1 MYESFYGF
9 KEKPFN
15 LTPDPDFLFM
25 SHGHENAYTHLDY
38 AVVENK
44 GFVVITGEIGS
55 GKTTLINYLLNNIS
69 KDTHVGILNHTSVLP
84 LQFMKMICREFEL
97 DVKDKDKAGLLEA
110 FHGFLLRQFSGNR
123 RVILIIDEAQNLP
136 PKTMEEIRMLS
147 NLEAEKQPLIQ
158 IILAGQPELRLKLQ
172 RRDLEQLAQRV
183 TAYCHIDSLSE
194 EEVRLYI
201 RHRLKVAGGENPDMF
216 ENGAVTAVYEHSRGI
231 PRTINVLCDTA
242 LVYGYADEMTAI
254 DRIVIEE
261 VVKARTGG
269 RESVIPSSPSETA
282 PEEPGISEEWETG
295 LKALED
301 RLRMLEDQTLRMDQ
315 VLALWTDRLAKR
327 DRIVIEL
334 FTMLKQSLESRMDLV
349 KKLGRLEDQKATGK
363 PKFSPFSF
371 FRRNK

>member
-25 SHGHENAYTHLDY
+25 SRVHENAYTHLEY

-44 GFVVITGEIGS
+44 SFVVITGEIGS

-84 LQFMKMICREFEL
+84 LQFIKMICQEFEL
-97 DVKDKDKAGLLEA
+97 QVRDTDKAGLLEA
-110 FHGFLLRQFSGNR
+110 FHEFLLRQFSGNR

-183 TAYCHIDSLSE
+183 TAYCHIDGLSE
-194 EEVRLYI
+194 EEVSLYI
-201 RHRLKVAGGENPDMF
+201 RHRLRVAGGENPDMF

-242 LVYGYADEMTAI
+242 LVYGYADEMKTV
-254 DRIVIEE
+254 DKNVIEE
-261 VVKARTGG
+261 VVKARIGG
-269 RESVIPSSPSETA
+269 VDSGMRSLSPEKAPLET
-282 PEEPGISEEWETG
+282 GISDEWEIR
-295 LKALED
+295 LQNLED
-301 RLRMLEDQTLRMDQ
+301 RFRMLEDQVLRVDQ
-315 VLALWTDRLAKR
+315 VLTLWTDRLGKR
-327 DRIVIEL
+327 DRMVIEL
-334 FTMLKQSLESRMDLV
+334 FKMLKQSFESRMGLVRDL
-349 KKLGRLEDQKATGK
+349 GSLEDQRATDK
-363 PKFSPFSF
+363 QRFSPLSF
-371 FRRNK
+371 FRRKG